1 MKRTDP
7 VIFEDVLNEM
17 IEATGMRSKLQQAS
31 IEAVWP
37 RVVGGYINS
46 FTGKRFV
53 KDRTF
58 HVYIVSAPIKEQL
71 SFMRDA
77 LVKSLNEAV
86 GDDVIDAVIIH

>member
-37 RVVGGYINS
+37 RVVGG
-46 FTGKRFV
+46 
-53 KDRTF
+53 
-58 HVYIVSAPIKEQL
+58 
-71 SFMRDA
+71 
-77 LVKSLNEAV
+77 
-86 GDDVIDAVIIH
+86 